1 MMGRKKFGE
10 VLVRDAEKMKLKNSA
25 LGARCVCVRV
35 FVHACMH
42 ACVRVQYTVLP
53 DTPLTRCA
61 VQPGSTSAI
70 SLGEAT

>member
-35 FVHACMH
+35 FVDAG
-42 ACVRVQYTVLP
+42 CV
-53 DTPLTRCA
+53 C
-61 VQPGSTSAI
+61 GSECSA
-70 SLGEAT
+70 GCFF